1 MIYARNA
8 QKPQPNIGFTEPFT
22 YLLPRATY
30 AFKLALV
37 IRAEENNEQVLLN
50 GPIMLQVTESDE
62 HVFEN
67 PYLTEQY
74 CELGFYS
81 KAFATPITGWRI
93 KVPEGIQLP
102 GLVDM
107 VAYG

>member
-8 QKPQPNIGFTEPFT
+8 QKPLPNVGFVEQFT
-22 YLLPRATY
+22 YLLPKKFY

-37 IRAEENNEQVLLN
+37 IRSAEDSEGNLLN
-50 GPIMLQVTESDE
+50 GPVMLQVTESDE

-67 PYLTEQY
+67 QQLTEQF

-93 KVPEGIQLP
+93 RVPEGVILP

>member
-1 MIYARNA
+1 MD
-8 QKPQPNIGFTEPFT
+8 TFT
-22 YLLPRATY
+22 YLLPKGFY

-37 IRAEENNEQVLLN
+37 IRSEENANNELIN
-50 GPIMLQVTESDE
+50 GPIVLQVTESDE

-67 PYLTEQY
+67 ESLTEQY

-93 KVPEGIQLP
+93 RVPTGIVLP
-102 GLVDM
+102 GLVDL

>member
-8 QKPQPNIGFTEPFT
+8 QKPQPKVGYVEQFT
-22 YLLPRATY
+22 YLLPKKFY
-30 AFKLALV
+30 AFKLAV
-37 IRAEENNEQVLLN
+37 VVRSEEDSEGTLLN
-50 GPIMLQVTESDE
+50 GPVMLQVTESDE

-67 PYLTEQY
+67 QTLTEQY

-93 KVPEGIQLP
+93 KVPEGLLLP

>member
-1 MIYARNA
+1 ME
-8 QKPQPNIGFTEPFT
+8 QFT
-22 YLLPRATY
+22 YLLPKKFY

-37 IRAEENNEQVLLN
+37 IRSEENAEGALLN
-50 GPIMLQVTESDE
+50 GPVLLQVSESDE

-67 PYLTEQY
+67 QQLTEQF

-93 KVPEGIQLP
+93 RVPEGVILP
-102 GLVDM
+102 ALVDM

>member
-8 QKPQPNIGFTEPFT
+8 QKPQPGVGYVEGFT
-22 YLLPRATY
+22 YLLPKKFY

-37 IRAEENNEQVLLN
+37 LRSAEDAEGNLLN
-50 GPIMLQVTESDE
+50 GPVMLQVTESDE

-67 PYLTEQY
+67 ATLTEQY

-93 KVPEGIQLP
+93 RVPDGILLP